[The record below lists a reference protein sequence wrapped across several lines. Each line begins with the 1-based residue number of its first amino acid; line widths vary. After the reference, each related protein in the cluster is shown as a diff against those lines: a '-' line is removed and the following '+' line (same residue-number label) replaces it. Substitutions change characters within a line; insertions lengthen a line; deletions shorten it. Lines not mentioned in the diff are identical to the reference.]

1 MRLLVLADTEP
12 DWTSIPHAITTHH
25 ADTLITAG
33 DLNHTWL
40 NNAHI
45 TDAPVPTIGIHGNHD
60 TTPYLATLN
69 ITNLHLTPTTINA
82 TTFIGL
88 EGCVRYKRR
97 GHDVLYTQQ
106 EYAEMIADMPAADV
120 LVTHCPPAGINDHPD
135 PAHVGII
142 ALRDW
147 IDTHKP
153 ALLIHGH
160 TYPETPLRQ
169 YRSTRVE
176 YVRGAALVSL

>member
-12 DWTSIPHAITTHH
+12 PWTSIPHAITTHH

-40 NNAHI
+40 HNAHI
-45 TDAPVPTIGIHGNHD
+45 THTPVPTIGIYGNHD
-60 TTPYLATLN
+60 NGTY
-69 ITNLHLTPTTINA
+69 LTPTTINN

-97 GHDVLYTQQ
+97 GRDILYTQQ
-106 EYAEMIADMPAADV
+106 EYAAMIADMPAADV
-120 LVTHCPPAGINDHPD
+120 LVTHCPPAGINDHSD
-135 PAHVGII
+135 PAHVGIT

-153 ALLIHGH
+153 G
-160 TYPETPLRQ
+160 LRLTS
-169 YRSTRVE
+169 R
-176 YVRGAALVSL
+176 

>member
-12 DWTSIPHAITTHH
+12 SWASIPQAITTCH
-25 ADTLITAG
+25 ADALITAG
-33 DLNHTWL
+33 DLSHTWL
-40 NNAHI
+40 SSAHI
-45 TDAPVPTIGIHGNHD
+45 TDAPVPAVGVYGNHD
-60 TTPYLATLN
+60 TTPYLATFG
-69 ITNLHLTPTTINA
+69 IANLHLTHTTING

-88 EGCVRYKRR
+88 EGCVRYKSR
-97 GHDVLYTQQ
+97 GRDILYTQQ

-135 PAHVGII
+135 PAHVGIT

-147 IDTHKP
+147 IGTHKP

-160 TYPETPLRQ
+160 TYPETPVRKYL
-169 YRSTRVE
+169 STRVE
-176 YVRGAALVSL
+176 YVRGAADIVL